1 MLWVWRYDQVD
12 EMRARER
19 AREVFWEEHQ
29 SGVDRG
35 RNDPTV
41 YEWP

>member
-12 EMRARER
+12 EMR